1 MCLSTGLPIPGS
13 NTDGDLYDVDIY
25 DIDYSYS
32 SSVIADLQS
41 KGKGSMF
48 PAASNRSPCMYHA
61 LQFFFFRVHPV
72 VFRRGITYR
81 VRAGASRVP
90 PAVFLKFQFSI
101 IGSTPMHVLVMPNGL
116 IGPIGL
122 DVNLSLIHI

>member
-61 LQFFFFRVHPV
+61 LQFFFFVCTLLCFAV
-72 VFRRGITYR
+72 VLRI
-81 VRAGASRVP
+81 ACVP
-90 PAVFLKFQFSI
+90 APAVFLQPCSSNFNF
-101 IGSTPMHVLVMPNGL
+101 P
-116 IGPIGL
+116 
-122 DVNLSLIHI
+122 LSDLHRCMYW

>member
-41 KGKGSMF
+41 KGKKVVCS
-48 PAASNRSPCMYHA
+48 
-61 LQFFFFRVHPV
+61 LQRQIDHLACITLSSFFFFVCTLLCFAV
-72 VFRRGITYR
+72 VLRI
-81 VRAGASRVP
+81 ACVP
-90 PAVFLKFQFSI
+90 APAVFLQPCSSNFKF
-101 IGSTPMHVLVMPNGL
+101 P
-116 IGPIGL
+116 
-122 DVNLSLIHI
+122 LSDLHRCMYW